1 MKRTAL
7 LLIAFCMA
15 MQLQAQEKGHFLT
28 VKGGLGAAGLQYNL
42 QGPVKSGD
50 RFNKLGWNAEIGYQ
64 YFFHKNWGIATGIG
78 ISGYRTLGTYP
89 DGYRIDNC
97 FDLGIQTDDDPVGQ
111 NNGQYRLRAHL
122 TDWHEMQ
129 KTCFVE
135 IPLMLMYQ
143 HKFGEKKNSGFFIGA
158 GAKLLLPFWSKFNV
172 MDAKD
177 GEDNRLWITGYYE
190 DGHLLLGGEGD
201 PQLPNHGFSGM
212 HNPYEKLKWEG
223 EAPVKMGVALSG
235 EAGFLIGL
243 GSRVDLVLSAYVDWG
258 LTNMKTGSPTLK
270 DAYKN
275 AFKKTAA
282 ENCSDLLQAPD
293 SYLPGANDA
302 TGRGIAYNGMLIS
315 NRTDRISSLAFGGK
329 IGLRIKLGKSSSSST
344 LPPLSE
350 RKEAARDRKAS
361 DSLKRRVDELDQ
373 KVDRLLN
380 QQSNGSAAEPATAT
394 FKGTVMDKTHNSPV
408 SATVKALDKHSSLLG
423 MQISDPNTGAFEIE
437 NIPKG
442 KTALLEITSPDYIKE
457 VRNDIEVPEKGSSV
471 QIFNILMSR
480 LEKGNS
486 FVVEDIFFD
495 SDESVLK
502 PASFEAIDLIFRI
515 MTENPTLKVEISGH
529 TDNAGLYEHNLILSK
544 NRAASVVKALTDKG
558 ISASRLTVA
567 GYGPDRPVATN
578 ETPEGRTQNRRVE
591 FKILDF

>member
-1 MKRTAL
+1 MWNMYCNLNNQDKNLNTFITMKRVVL
-7 LLIAFCMA
+7 LLIAFCVA

-28 VKGGLGAAGLQYNL
+28 VKGGLGAAGLQYSL

-78 ISGYRTLGTYP
+78 VSGYRTLGTYP

-97 FDLGIQTDDDPVGQ
+97 FDLGMQTDDDPVGQ

-158 GAKLLLPFWSKFNV
+158 GAKLLLPFYSKFKV
-172 MDAKD
+172 MDAED

-212 HNPYEKLKWEG
+212 HNPYEELKWEG
-223 EAPVKMGVALSG
+223 EAPVKMGIALSG

-243 GSRVDLVLSAYVDWG
+243 GSRVDLILSAYVDWG
-258 LTNMKTGSPTLK
+258 LTNMKSGSPTLK
-270 DAYKN
+270 DAWKN
-275 AFKKTAA
+275 TFKKMAA
-282 ENCSDLLQAPD
+282 EECPDLLQAPD
-293 SYLPGANDA
+293 SYLPDASDA
-302 TGRGIAYNGMLIS
+302 TGRGIAYNGMLMS

-329 IGLRIKLGKSSSSST
+329 VGLRIKLGKISSSST
-344 LPPLSE
+344 SPVLSS
-350 RKEAARDRKAS
+350 DRTATVREGKAS
-361 DSLKRRVDELDQ
+361 DTLKRRVDELDR
-373 KVDRLLN
+373 KVDGLLN
-380 QQSNGSAAEPATAT
+380 QQSEQPAPEPET
-394 FKGTVMDKTHNSPV
+394 
-408 SATVKALDKHSSLLG
+408 
-423 MQISDPNTGAFEIE
+423 QI
-437 NIPKG
+437 
-442 KTALLEITSPDYIKE
+442 L
-457 VRNDIEVPEKGSSV
+457 
-471 QIFNILMSR
+471 

-486 FVVEDIFFD
+486 FVVENVFFD
-495 SDESVLK
+495 TDESVLK
-502 PASFEAIDLIFRI
+502 PTSTGAIDIIFRI

-529 TDNAGLYEHNLILSK
+529 TDNVGLYEHNMILSK
-544 NRAASVVKALTDKG
+544 NRAASVVQALTDRG

-567 GYGPDRPVATN
+567 GYGPDRPIATN